1 MANYNSNYLIKSLD
15 NENNSSMNN
24 LTSSK
29 IKSIKNNY
37 LQQLQLSREKLI
49 EYHTKLKE
57 YRYVDDLTDIQFG
70 RYIRWINLKDP
81 YKINLTSGGIII
93 DIKICENGIQLVCK
107 NFRNQKF
114 QIKIDEC
121 FIFQKLTDQEKIIL
135 SALDYVNDK

>member
-1 MANYNSNYLIKSLD
+1 MANYNSDYLIKSLD
-15 NENNSSMNN
+15 NENNSGMNN

-81 YKINLTSGGIII
+81 NKINLTSGGIII